1 MTRHRI
7 TVARTA
13 LAALAAALMPADAL
27 AAPTASEISAP
38 GPAGPL
44 AGTLLRAD
52 AADAPV
58 VLVLPGS
65 GPTDRDGNSPLGIAA
80 ASYRLLAEALA
91 DAGVSSARIDKR
103 GMYGSRAA
111 VPDANQ
117 VRVADYVADVAR
129 WAQIL
134 KAATGRDCV
143 WLAGHSEGGLI
154 AIAAEADPNVCG
166 LILIAAMGRPFDA
179 VVRDQLAANPANA
192 PIVAQANA
200 ALDRLEKGEHVDVT
214 GMHPALA
221 QGLFNP
227 AVQDYLIDLIHHDPA
242 AMLAKTRKPVLVIAG
257 TRDVQVGVA
266 DAERL
271 KAARPDAE
279 LRVID
284 GISHTL
290 KQVRGDGAAAT
301 IATYTDASL
310 PIDPELVSAIA
321 RFVAAHPR

>member
-1 MTRHRI
+1 MTRPKF
-7 TVARTA
+7 AFALTA
-13 LAALAAALMPADAL
+13 FAATLMPAGAL
-27 AAPTASEISAP
+27 AAPTASEIGAP

-58 VLVLPGS
+58 VLILPGS
-65 GPTDRDGNSPLGIAA
+65 GPTDRDGNNPLGVAA

-111 VPDANQ
+111 VADANK
-117 VRVADYVADVAR
+117 VTVADYVADVASWTR
-129 WAQIL
+129 TL
-134 KAATGRDCV
+134 TAATGRDCV

-154 AIAAEADPNVCG
+154 AIAAEGDPNVCG

-200 ALDRLEKGEHVDVT
+200 ALDRLASGEHVDV
-214 GMHPALA
+214 GGLHPALA

-227 AVQDYLIDLIHHDPA
+227 AVQDYLIDLIRHDPA
-242 AMLAKTRKPVLVIAG
+242 AMLARTTKPVLIVAG

-271 KAARPDAE
+271 RAARTDAA

-284 GISHTL
+284 GMSHTL
-290 KQVRGDGAAAT
+290 KQVPGDGAAAN

-310 PIDPELVSAIA
+310 PIDPQLVSAIVGFLDA
-321 RFVAAHPR
+321 QPR